1 MSSNWSSS
9 ENCSEAPAR
18 ECYCGMKTYLRT
30 SWTRKNPGRRFFGC
44 ARYGKGPNCKYF
56 EWFEPRI
63 CERGGEVVY
72 ELRVKIKTMEEELR
86 KQAKKEKRSN
96 VILFMSWGI
105 IVALLFAFMC
115 PV

>member
-1 MSSNWSSS
+1 
-9 ENCSEAPAR
+9 
-18 ECYCGMKTYLRT
+18 
-30 SWTRKNPGRRFFGC
+30 
-44 ARYGKGPNCKYF
+44 
-56 EWFEPRI
+56 
-63 CERGGEVVY
+63 
-72 ELRVKIKTMEEELR
+72 VKIKIMEELQ